1 MKLGVLVESEEDL
14 TWDRWRHVVAIVERL
29 GFESLWI
36 SDHLQSAH
44 APERAPVDSAVRS
57 PEPAHLD
64 PAVRSP
70 EPSRLDPAVRSSEP
84 ARLDPWLALAVAAA
98 ETRRIR
104 LGTLVSPIT
113 FYAPALLARMA
124 ESLDLLSNGRF
135 VLGLGLG
142 WNAAEHRAHGMEMPP
157 VAERARR
164 LVEAIEQIRREL
176 RERKVPLLIGGAGES
191 TLPIVARYA
200 DEWNVTTSAP
210 ELFQEKRAR
219 LATLCGE
226 IGRDPT
232 AIQRS
237 IATGFV
243 IGRDTPEVDERR
255 RRAEQVVPTQGWIA
269 GTPSEIVSSL
279 GALAQAG
286 VQRAIFGHY
295 LIDDDDALEMVA
307 NTVLPR
313 LGDNQ
318 CK

>member
-1 MKLGVLVESEEDL
+1 
-14 TWDRWRHVVAIVERL
+14 
-29 GFESLWI
+29 
-36 SDHLQSAH
+36 
-44 APERAPVDSAVRS
+44 VRT
-57 PEPAHLD
+57 
-64 PAVRSP
+64 P
-70 EPSRLDPAVRSSEP
+70 EPSRLDTAVRSSEP
-84 ARLDPWLALAVAAA
+84 ERLDPWLALAVAAA
-98 ETRRIR
+98 ETQRLR

-142 WNAAEHRAHGMEMPP
+142 WNAAEHRAHGLEMPP
-157 VAERARR
+157 VAERVRR
-164 LVEAIEQIRREL
+164 LGEAVEQIRREL
-176 RERKVPLLIGGAGES
+176 RERKVPLLIGGAGDS

-200 DEWNVTTSAP
+200 DEWNVTTSSP
-210 ELFQEKRAR
+210 EIFRQKRAR

-237 IATGFV
+237 VATGFV
-243 IGRDTPEVDERR
+243 IGRDSREMNERR

-269 GTPSEIVSSL
+269 GTPSEVVSSL